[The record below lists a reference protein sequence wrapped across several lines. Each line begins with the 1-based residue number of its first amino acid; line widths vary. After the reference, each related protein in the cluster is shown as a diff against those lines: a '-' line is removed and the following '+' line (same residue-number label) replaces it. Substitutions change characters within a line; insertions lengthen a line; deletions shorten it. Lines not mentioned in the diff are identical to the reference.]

1 MSDLA
6 QKIEMSSL
14 DDDGAVVKTV
24 TKKLLKTMTI
34 SALKAMISKLFKIE
48 VLAQELEFKG
58 LDDVDYLSIDEDHR
72 QLSFFGIAEGGK
84 LIIRRKK

>member
-6 QKIEMSSL
+6 QKIEMTSL
-14 DDDGAVVKTV
+14 DENGAVVKTV

-48 VLAQELEFKG
+48 VLLQELEFKG
-58 LDDVDYLSIDEDHR
+58 LDDEDYLTIDEDHR
-72 QLSFFGIAEGGK
+72 
-84 LIIRRKK
+84 